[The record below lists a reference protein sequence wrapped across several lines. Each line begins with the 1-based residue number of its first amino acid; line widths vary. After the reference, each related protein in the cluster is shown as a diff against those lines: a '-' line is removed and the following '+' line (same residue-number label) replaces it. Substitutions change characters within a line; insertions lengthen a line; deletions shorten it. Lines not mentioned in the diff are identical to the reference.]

1 LAFLAADNVRLQDL
15 DDAVRKFLAWKS
27 IVDEAETLNLDRH
40 QKTQAETQ
48 LKVADGVAAS
58 RIPETYYW
66 LLVPEQKGPQGNVEW
81 NAVRLSGSDPL
92 AVRASKKMKGD
103 DLLIALLGPSILRK
117 HLDEVPLWRGDSV
130 AIRQLVDDFARYLY
144 LPRLTSPL
152 VLTDSIRAGVASLAW
167 IQDSFAYADR
177 YDESAGRYRGLRA
190 GQNIALDESSPGLI
204 VKPDVAVR
212 QLDQDTNSTST
223 SGTYA
228 SPLPG
233 TISTEGQIPS
243 AAAAPVPR
251 RFYGSVVLDSTRV
264 GRDAGR
270 IAEEVI
276 AHLATLPGAEVRVTL
291 EIAASLPDGAP
302 ENVVRTVTENART
315 LKFASQGFEEE

>member
-1 LAFLAADNVRLQDL
+1 LAFLAADKVRLQDL
-15 DDAVRKFLAWKS
+15 DDAVRKFLAWRS
-27 IVDEAETLNLDRH
+27 IVDEADALNLDRH
-40 QKTQAETQ
+40 QRTQAETQ
-48 LKVADGVAAS
+48 QKVADGVAAS

-81 NAVRLSGSDPL
+81 NAIRLSGSEAL

-117 HLDEVPLWRGDSV
+117 HLDEVPLWRGDNVS
-130 AIRQLVDDFARYLY
+130 IRQLVDDFSRYLY
-144 LPRLTSPL
+144 LPRLTSPA
-152 VLTDSIRAGVASLAW
+152 VLIESIRAGVASLAW

-177 YDESAGRYRGLRA
+177 YDEAAGRYRGLRT
-190 GQNIALDESSPGLI
+190 GQNITLDESSPGLI
-204 VKPDVAVR
+204 VKPDVAAR
-212 QLDQDTNSTST
+212 QLDQDSNSTST

-233 TISTEGQIPS
+233 TIAIQGVT
-243 AAAAPVPR
+243 AAPVAR

-276 AHLATLPGAEVRVTL
+276 AHLGTLPGAEVRVTL
-291 EIAASLPDGAP
+291 EIAASLPAGAP
-302 ENVVRTVTENART
+302 EHVVRTVTENART
-315 LKFASQGFEEE
+315 LKFASQGFEES